1 MAKHFW
7 YGFLYWAKTG
17 KRSFGYIM
25 NKRDYHHA
33 LDKYRREQ
41 IIKTEK
47 NELNDRR

>member
-33 LDKYRREQ
+33 LDKYKREQ
-41 IIKTEK
+41 IIKTE
-47 NELNDRR
+47 NSELNNRR